1 MTDQLLARI
10 YDLEGQ
16 TEEIRREL
24 ADLRELANVLQSHP
38 TPAAAPP
45 EAPPVAPRA
54 WAVAPPPLSPTPAGP
69 SRYGQPAGPA
79 LPEFGDAIPRLLRRL
94 GRGFRGDVATLDLLG
109 PKALAWAGGIVT
121 VLGVV
126 FFFVLA
132 VNRGWIGPGMRVTFG
147 ALASAAVLGAGLW
160 LRRRYGE
167 TYSSLAAAGA
177 GIAGGYA
184 TLLAATALYDLV
196 PKPVALVAAGL
207 IASAGVAVSL
217 AWSAQIVAGIG
228 LIGATVVPAL
238 VAFDGG
244 LTRIG
249 TAFVAVVLA
258 ATGVVGVRMR
268 WRRLLV
274 AGAVASLPQIAV
286 LIADADGYPWAV
298 VVLAAMFWVLYAGV
312 GVAEQLARDAESV
325 DSLPA
330 AFLLGSAGFL
340 VYSAALLFG
349 DRAGGDLQGT
359 AFLVAAVVY
368 AAGAIVIRREL
379 GMLLGALALAAVAVG
394 LAQILSGASL
404 TYAWAAEAA
413 ALAWVAQRFA
423 RLRFQLAALAYL
435 VLAVGHALLFEASLD
450 HLFEAMRHPAGG
462 APTIAACAIA
472 LLVVAFTVRGL
483 EGARD
488 DELRGLLRPLGN
500 AMRAL
505 RGHEPVVRGVAF
517 TVSALLSVYAA
528 SLTVLVVYQHSVD
541 GVDHA
546 FDLAHV
552 ALTSAWAVL
561 GLVALVVALLRR
573 AEAARVLAVFWL
585 GLVGLKTLGFDA
597 VVLSPTLRSY
607 AFLAVAGALF
617 AATVLLH
624 ELDGRINLSPLAAPG
639 LAGTLL
645 FSLSGGTTIAS
656 GSTSD
661 GGAVLAVG
669 VALTLIGGL
678 EQRLPCLRN
687 FASILWGVGLAVAA
701 VGEAIM
707 VGGIPLVLIWTGSA
721 VVLALLAGVIAEQ
734 RLAFAAGL
742 YLVVA
747 AGYTLVEETPPSRL
761 VHATLHPGLHLAAVA
776 LVVAATAAVAQIVR
790 ADEEGKRSARATG
803 FWSAGILGV
812 YGLCLGILELVERIA
827 PGHDVQ
833 TNFQRGHTAVSGF
846 LGLLGLGLL
855 YAGLKRS
862 SRGLRAGGLALL
874 AVILVKIFLY
884 DLAALSSA
892 TRAVSFLAVGGALL
906 LGGFFYQ
913 RLASDA

>member
-1 MTDQLLARI
+1 MPDQLLTRI
-10 YDLEGQ
+10 DELEAQ
-16 TEEIRREL
+16 TDEIRKEL
-24 ADLRELANVLQSHP
+24 ADLRELVAILEP
-38 TPAAAPP
+38 RTTPAAAPRQ
-45 EAPPVAPRA
+45 APPRPPA
-54 WAVAPPPLSPTPAGP
+54 AVGLPPLREKPATS
-69 SRYGQPAGPA
+69 SRFRQTVEPAP
-79 LPEFGDAIPRLLRRL
+79 LDFGDAIPRIAGRL
-94 GRGFRGDVATLDLLG
+94 GCGVRRDVTTIDLLG

-132 VNRGWIGPGMRVTFG
+132 VDRGWIGPGMRVTFG
-147 ALASAAVLGAGLW
+147 GLASAAVLCAGLW

-196 PKPVALVAAGL
+196 PKPVALVIAGL

-244 LTRIG
+244 LTRTG

-258 ATGVVGVRMR
+258 ATGIVGVRMR

-274 AGAVASLPQIAV
+274 VGAIASLPQIAA
-286 LIADADGYPWAV
+286 LIADTDGYPWAV
-298 VVLAAMFWVLYAGV
+298 VVLAAVFWLLYAGI
-312 GVAEQLARDAESV
+312 GVAEQLARDADTV

-330 AFLLGSAGFL
+330 MFLLGSAGFL

-359 AFLVAAVVY
+359 AFLVAAAVY
-368 AAGAIVIRREL
+368 AAGAIAIRREL
-379 GMLLGALALAAVAVG
+379 GMLLGALALGAVAVG

-413 ALAWVAQRFA
+413 VLAWAAQRFA
-423 RLRFQLAALAYL
+423 RVRFQLAALAYL
-435 VLAVGHALLFEASLD
+435 VLAVGHALLYEASPD
-450 HLFEAMRHPAGG
+450 HLFQATRHPAGG
-462 APTIAACAIA
+462 VPTIAACALA
-472 LLVVAFTVRGL
+472 LLVVAFSVRGL
-483 EGARD
+483 EDARD
-488 DELRGLLRPLGN
+488 DELRGLLRPLGH
-500 AMRAL
+500 AMRGL
-505 RGHEPVVRGVAF
+505 RRNEPVVRGVAF
-517 TVSALLSVYAA
+517 TVSAVLAVYAA
-528 SLTVLVVYQHSVD
+528 SLVALGVYQHSVD
-541 GVDHA
+541 GVHHA

-552 ALTSAWAVL
+552 SLTSGWAVL
-561 GLVALVVALLRR
+561 GLVALVISLLRR
-573 AEAARVLAVFWL
+573 ADVARALSVLWL
-585 GLVGLKTLGFDA
+585 GLVGLKTVGFDA

-607 AFLAVAGALF
+607 AFLVVAGVFF

-624 ELDGRINLSPLAAPG
+624 ELDARIRLSPLAGPG

-645 FSLSGGTTIAS
+645 LSVAGGTTIAS
-656 GSTSD
+656 GSISD

-669 VALTLIGGL
+669 LALALIGGF
-678 EQRLPCLRN
+678 EQRLTRLRD
-687 FASILWGVGLAVAA
+687 FATILWGGGLAVAA
-701 VGEAIM
+701 VGEAMM

-761 VHATLHPGLHLAAVA
+761 VHAALHPGLHLAAVA
-776 LVVAATAAVAQIVR
+776 LVVAATAAVAQMVLVD
-790 ADEEGKRSARATG
+790 DEGTRTARETG

-812 YGLCLGILELVERIA
+812 YGLCLGILELAERIA

-862 SRGLRAGGLALL
+862 SRGLRGGGLALL

-913 RLASDA
+913 RLTSNA